1 MSTPAEVTLSQSQ
14 TIIYLAIAVAVCVLV
29 GVVAAYLGRRARS
42 RAISQRLAALG
53 TRLGLDPPEDEN
65 NIETSLAYLEQVTG
79 GAAQAV
85 TESSSDAIRLR
96 RSLDTL
102 TQGVVLCDENGTVI
116 YRNGRANALMVS
128 RHGDALAAQAVTE
141 VLEDAWHEGSAERT
155 LDLYGPPRRTLQV
168 RARQIDDGRRPLG
181 VIALIEDISERRRLE
196 EIRRDFVA
204 NVSHELKTPMGALG
218 LLAETLVS
226 EPDPQVAQRLAG
238 RIHNEAFRVSRI
250 IDDLLDLSR
259 IESEEAPPREPVLVN
274 LVMADA
280 IERVRATADQRGI
293 EIVLH
298 EPSPAVAMM
307 GERRQLVSAMHAL
320 LENAITYSYDNSK
333 VVVTGMVQRAN
344 PNLEH
349 PSLGS
354 RRGEVAAAEHAG
366 GGEGHDDTP
375 ATGQAPVF
383 KGAQAVPEAQA
394 GEDGPVEPVF
404 TPEILEQYSPSDDD
418 DDAGGATPAMGST
431 APPAT
436 LAPGAP
442 VEAEKGEPAG
452 TGPVETTSA
461 GSPNWRIEERDTV
474 RLSVQDH
481 GVGIPARDLDRIFE
495 RFYRVDHGRSR
506 DTGGT
511 GLGLSIVRHVANN
524 HQGWVDVES
533 REGEGSTF
541 TLVLPIQA
549 EVV

>member
-1 MSTPAEVTLSQSQ
+1 LLALSSA
-14 TIIYLAIAVAVCVLV
+14 TKATVIAIT
-29 GVVAAYLGRRARS
+29 VVAFVAAIVISVLIGRRLGRQ
-42 RAISQRLAALG
+42 AISQRLTALG
-53 TRLGLDPPEDEN
+53 SRLGLDPPEDETN
-65 NIETSLAYLEQVTG
+65 LETSLAYLEQVTG

-85 TESSSDAIRLR
+85 TESSADAIRLR

-102 TQGVVLCDENGTVI
+102 TQGVVLCDESGTVI

-141 VLEDAWHEGSAERT
+141 LLEDAWHAGTAERT

-226 EPDPQVAQRLAG
+226 EPDPEVAQRLAS

-298 EPSPAVAMM
+298 EPSPPVAVL
-307 GERRQLVSAMHAL
+307 GDRRQLVSAMHAL

-333 VVVTGMVQRAN
+333 VVVSGTVRRATPAPTSPPTG
-344 PNLEH
+344 ET
-349 PSLGS
+349 
-354 RRGEVAAAEHAG
+354 AAVPPDPVEAVF
-366 GGEGHDDTP
+366 TP
-375 ATGQAPVF
+375 ATLDPETAP
-383 KGAQAVPEAQA
+383 AE
-394 GEDGPVEPVF
+394 
-404 TPEILEQYSPSDDD
+404 
-418 DDAGGATPAMGST
+418 ATPAPEST
-431 APPAT
+431 WSGPASST
-436 LAPGAP
+436 TAPGAP
-442 VEAEKGEPAG
+442 AGDGMGSTMANDGSTTPGWRVED
-452 TGPVETTSA
+452 
-461 GSPNWRIEERDTV
+461 RDTV

-481 GVGIPARDLDRIFE
+481 GIGIPARDLERIFE

-533 REGEGSTF
+533 REGDGSTF
-541 TLVLPIQA
+541 SLVLPLQA
-549 EVV
+549 ERVV